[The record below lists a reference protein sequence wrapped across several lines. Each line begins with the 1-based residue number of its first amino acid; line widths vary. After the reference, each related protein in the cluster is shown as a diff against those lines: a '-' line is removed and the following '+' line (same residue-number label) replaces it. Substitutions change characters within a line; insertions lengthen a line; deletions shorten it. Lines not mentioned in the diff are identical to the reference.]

1 MSDVHGGNKR
11 AGALWIQA
19 SRMLSQTA
27 NNLGSGNYGWA
38 TLRAVAL
45 HALVLQGSQ
54 ESSEEAA
61 MQLLMLVSTIS
72 PSTPKSGE
80 MSPTRRSRG
89 GPNNVPTG
97 SGRSDSY
104 LESIADARSYLR
116 ESAKVVAKDARAR
129 SKDLFSQP
137 NEISSLLVVQ
147 SKWVEDV
154 PLKPSL
160 IPMGDFSSDFSHRV
174 LALRSAWSAIRF
186 ENCSMAQEQLLRQIY
201 ELRKDSPASSCTLQ
215 TINSSKNSQTLPIE
229 IASIGFVTSES
240 SARLERVELKKKVQH
255 KDHSMS
261 TFFNPYATKKDVKKT
276 ITIPRGEEQYI
287 SISFANKLSV
297 PFDIASCKL
306 RFDTRHSDR
315 IKAPSISFV
324 IPAQSKIFTVQFPFI
339 VLDKLNDD
347 DAKEADI
354 DALVVK
360 GMYITALS
368 RSIFL
373 PIGKWKEDDKCVKT
387 KDQII
392 AKSASLYPRRDY
404 SKSSKYIDKKSN
416 IDSPRLEIIPPQPNL
431 RASFVSS
438 PTPIDDETLIPV
450 LLADGEIFT
459 LPNICVSN
467 DTGLRGLGKIEKLQ
481 ISAIG
486 LPGIPKVELYNSLSE
501 TEDEEKVPDK
511 NVKANTSC
519 PISIS
524 ANCVGMDLDTLN
536 SSNSNNSVI
545 SFIAAK
551 LSAAPGM
558 GTLSKECNVTLRFR
572 YRGRS
577 VSPTLE
583 VWRKCEV
590 EIRILRVKGPR
601 IPSLSFRCDL
611 YWDSGYTELCNA
623 LAVQESRRKYVSART
638 YDIDL
643 PRSGS
648 TDDEEFVANRL
659 GQDPGIHVC
668 SDEVAVMISVANES
682 ASPIILSREDSSPI
696 GFAESKMSTLK
707 ISPGVSAKFPIILPR
722 IERST
727 DICERLIAMTRFKW
741 KGDIPGASMDDA
753 QETGGPIFPVNRR
766 VREGILE
773 VPSICLKNIVDENPI
788 FLSRICKAP
797 CSIAVNITG
806 HADGSQSK
814 SVEVGK
820 PVDIS
825 VTVDMAKW
833 LSNDLLQR
841 TNCTLTFCCARK
853 GRRSPLKLKENA
865 NSVEGNEYIWIGQI
879 RKVLAC
885 GEKSSQNP
893 HLARLI
899 FLNEGDYYV
908 SACLSL
914 SRVDNDD
921 DAKEVFWA
929 EKAGMVHA
937 SRRI

>member
-27 NNLGSGNYGWA
+27 NDLISGSYGWA

-45 HALVLQGSQ
+45 HALVIQGTH

-61 MQLLMLVSTIS
+61 MQLLMLLSTIS
-72 PSTPKSGE
+72 PSTPKRGD
-80 MSPTRRSRG
+80 MSSTRRNRG
-89 GPNNVPTG
+89 DPNNTPTG
-97 SGRSDSY
+97 SGRDSY

-116 ESAKVVAKDARAR
+116 EGAKVVAKDARAR

-147 SKWVEDV
+147 SKWAEDV

-160 IPMGDFSSDFSHRV
+160 IPMGDYSSDFSHRV

-201 ELRKDSPASSCTLQ
+201 ELRKSSPASSCTLQ
-215 TINSSKNSQTLPIE
+215 TTNSSKNIQTLPIE
-229 IASIGFVTSES
+229 IMSIGIVTSES
-240 SARLERVELKKKVQH
+240 SAKLERVELKKKVQH

-297 PFDIASCKL
+297 SFDIASCKL

-324 IPAQSKIFTVQFPFI
+324 IPAQSRRFTVQFPFI

-347 DAKEADI
+347 DAKEEDI
-354 DALVVK
+354 DALEVK
-360 GMYITALS
+360 GMHITALS

-373 PIGKWKEDDKCVKT
+373 PLGKWKEDDKSVKT
-387 KDQII
+387 KDQLI

-404 SKSSKYIDKKSN
+404 NKSSKSVDKKSN

-431 RASFVSS
+431 RVSFVSS
-438 PTPIDDETLIPV
+438 PTPIDNETLIPV

-486 LPGIPKVELYNSLSE
+486 LPGIPKVELYSSLSE
-501 TEDEEKVPDK
+501 IEDEEKVPDK

-519 PISIS
+519 PISLS

-536 SSNSNNSVI
+536 SSDSNNSAI
-545 SFIAAK
+545 SFLAAK
-551 LSAAPGM
+551 ISAAPGM
-558 GTLSKECNVTLRFR
+558 GTQSKECNVTLRFR

-623 LAVQESRRKYVSART
+623 LAVQESRRRYISART

-727 DICERLIAMTRFKW
+727 DICDRLIAMTRLKW
-741 KGDIPGASMDDA
+741 KGDILGARMDDA

-797 CSIAVNITG
+797 CSITVDIIG
-806 HADGSQSK
+806 QADGSQSK
-814 SVEVGK
+814 SVGVGK

-853 GRRSPLKLKENA
+853 GRPPLKLKEDA
-865 NSVEGNEYIWIGQI
+865 NSVERNEYIWIGQI
-879 RKVLAC
+879 RKVLAY
-885 GEKSSQNP
+885 GGRSSKNP

-914 SRVDNDD
+914 SRVDNDED
-921 DAKEVFWA
+921 IKEVFWA
-929 EKAGMVHA
+929 EKAGMVHV
-937 SRRI
+937 SRRPR